1 MSNTEI
7 VTRTPQQELVAQI
20 RGEQFSQQVALAL
33 PEGIPAHRFVRAT
46 VTALMQNPDLVKAET
61 DSLFTSLIRCA
72 QIGLMPDGREAA
84 IVMFGSKATAMP
96 MVGGYRKIAAEHG
109 WSIRASVVFAN
120 DEFDHVQ
127 GMTETVRHLPVR
139 PGQARGDRVAVYAVG
154 THRDGRKEVAVL
166 YADDV
171 EKVRRS
177 SRSKDSGPWRDWT
190 ERMWEKTAARRLFQI
205 LPLDHADRRVA
216 NALNAE
222 ELEPVEAAGM
232 LYGPSAPASAALP
245 PAREPIEGEIT
256 NGVHTGTPR
265 EPGDTTTEAG
275 GGQQGAAAPESADEA
290 AAAPDPADDPE
301 PQLELPAEPA
311 AKAPTIAQ
319 ARKVVLTWGVNKGK
333 TLGEAAGADGA
344 VTYMSWAIRNLGRF
358 EPDAAAAL
366 LVVCK
371 HDVPDAY
378 AVFEER
384 EAKAARS

>member
-7 VTRTPQQELVAQI
+7 VARTPQQELVAQI

-84 IVMFGSKATAMP
+84 IVMFGNRATAMP

-127 GMTETVRHLPVR
+127 GMTETVTHRPVR

-205 LPLDHADRRVA
+205 LPLDPADRRVVSV
-216 NALNAE
+216 LNVE
-222 ELEPVEAAGM
+222 ELEPGDASRM
-232 LYGPSAPASAALP
+232 LYGPPAPASAVLP
-245 PAREPIEGEIT
+245 PAREPVEGEVT
-256 NGVHTGTPR
+256 NGVHTCTRR

-275 GGQQGAAAPESADEA
+275 GGQQAAVVPESADGA
-290 AAAPDPADDPE
+290 TAAPDPDPE
-301 PQLELPAEPA
+301 PVTQPPVE
-311 AKAPTIAQ
+311 AKQPTVAQ
-319 ARKVVLTWGVNKGK
+319 ARKVVLSGGMNDGK
-333 TLGEAAGADGA
+333 TLGQVASEDGA
-344 VTYMSWAIRNLGRF
+344 LTWYTWASRNLHSF
-358 EPDAAAAL
+358 PPDTAAAI
-366 LVVCK
+366 LVVMR
-371 HDVPDAY
+371 HDVPDAHAAY
-378 AVFEER
+378 LER
-384 EAKAARS
+384 KGGQQ